1 MTWFYNLKIAAK
13 LTISF
18 ALIALIGSVVGIIGI
33 ANLQQIDAND
43 KILYNNLTVPT
54 SQMAEIS
61 TAFQRLRVNLR
72 DILITDDLN
81 AINDHERRIAE
92 YIRIIDEKK
101 ELFGKTLVTE
111 EGQKVFNDF
120 LDAEKDFKPYINE
133 IIRLAKL
140 NQDEEGF
147 KVIFEG
153 AAGQS
158 ARTEMDLILKLID
171 LKIAE
176 AQKRAEAN
184 EAYSSSATTTMI
196 AIILFGFVISLA
208 LGILVSR
215 LINKPLAYSVSVAEA
230 VSNGDLT
237 VRLEEKYIKQKDEVG
252 KLSSALNLML
262 MKLTDVAETIQ
273 YASANV
279 ASGSEQLSS
288 SSEELSQGATEQAAA
303 AEEASSSIEQMS
315 SNIKQNTE
323 NASQTEKIALK
334 SAEDAR
340 EGGKAVAETVKAM
353 KDIAGKISIIEEI
366 ARQTN
371 LLALN
376 AAIEA
381 ARAGEHGK
389 GFAVVAAEVR
399 KLAERSQLAAGEINK
414 LSITSV
420 QIAETAGNMLSKI
433 VPDIQKTA
441 ELVQEIYA
449 ASAEQSAGV
458 EQINKAILQL
468 NEVVQ
473 QNASSSEEMASTAE
487 ELNGQAEQLKQ
498 TISFFKVNKSSS
510 NKNAKLIDFGAPSKH
525 ETINAFNKKNE
536 TQKTNKTHTVKH
548 SEPHRVKIDIS
559 SKVEETE
566 AEFEKY

>member
-18 ALIALIGSVVGIIGI
+18 ALVALIGSVVGIIGI
-33 ANLQQIDAND
+33 VNLRQIDTND
-43 KILYNNLTVPT
+43 KVLYNNLTVPT

-61 TAFQRLRVNLR
+61 TAFQRIRVGLR
-72 DILITDDLN
+72 DIII
-81 AINDHERRIAE
+81 ANDMREIEKQERNIAGFSKL
-92 YIRIIDEKK
+92 IDEKK

-111 EGQKVFNDF
+111 EGKKAYNDF
-120 LDAEKDFKPYINE
+120 LLAEQTFEPYINE

-140 NQDEEGF
+140 NKDEEGF

-153 AAGQS
+153 AAGK
-158 ARTEMDLILKLID
+158 AALNEMEIILKLVD
-171 LKIAE
+171 MKIVE
-176 AQKRAEAN
+176 AQKRADEN
-184 EAYSSSATTTMI
+184 SAYSNTATTTMI
-196 AIILFGFVISLA
+196 AIILFGFIISIA
-208 LGILVSR
+208 LGILIASM
-215 LINKPLAYSVSVAEA
+215 ISKPLANSVNAAEA

-237 VRLEEKYIKQKDEVG
+237 IRLEERYLRQKDEVG
-252 KLSSALNLML
+252 KLSNALNAML
-262 MKLTDVAETIQ
+262 IKLTDVAETIQ
-273 YASANV
+273 FASGNV

-288 SSEELSQGATEQAAA
+288 SAEELSQGATEQAAA

-340 EGGKAVAETVKAM
+340 EGGKAVTETVKAM
-353 KDIAGKISIIEEI
+353 KEIAGKISIIEEI

-414 LSITSV
+414 LSVTSV
-420 QIAETAGNMLSKI
+420 QVAETAGSMLSKI
-433 VPDIQKTA
+433 VPDIQKTS

-473 QNASSSEEMASTAE
+473 QNASSSEEMASTSE
-487 ELNGQAEQLKQ
+487 ELNNQAEQLKQ
-498 TISFFKVNKSSS
+498 TISFFKVNSSS
-510 NKNAKLIDFGAPSKH
+510 SKKTSKPIDFGIPSKH
-525 ETINAFNKKNE
+525 ELLNTYNKK
-536 TQKTNKTHTVKH
+536 QAAPKTAKTPVVKH
-548 SEPHRVKIDIS
+548 SEPRGVKVDIA
-559 SKVEETE
+559 SKVEESE
-566 AEFEKY
+566 PEFERF